1 MTSVLNG
8 DGKPGSF
15 VGEKHQQ
22 RLRTGY
28 LFSIRNSNEGE
39 RKTVSVPKNDRGCC
53 NGSPFVI
60 TLVKIPYMFTLKQ
73 KIIIGI
79 YFLAVLIMLVFLT
92 PFKGYENISY
102 GNIFTEHKPI
112 KYSRLIKQ
120 LGMLTLAFV
129 ILSKFTSPK
138 DKPNS

>member
-1 MTSVLNG
+1 
-8 DGKPGSF
+8 
-15 VGEKHQQ
+15 
-22 RLRTGY
+22 
-28 LFSIRNSNEGE
+28 
-39 RKTVSVPKNDRGCC
+39 
-53 NGSPFVI
+53 
-60 TLVKIPYMFTLKQ
+60 MFTLKQ